1 MLLVLPLNP
10 VPASRPRLARNN
22 RVFYAK
28 TYNTFRKQA
37 AHAVPVAISEQ
48 GLEGCPLEGPLSVDL
63 RFFARRPKKT
73 ILQYPKWDT
82 DNAVKAALDALNGQ
96 LFEDDQQVVQLTATK
111 SWAEP
116 EQDGWIE
123 VRVEPYWSDDE
134 HWEACQQEATID

>member
-123 VRVEPYWSDDE
+123 VRVEDY
-134 HWEACQQEATID
+134 